1 MPPNVMSV
9 EVTAP
14 IPGKVIR
21 VNSKVGDRVNED
33 TSVVTLESMKM
44 EIEVYPTEKGIVKE
58 ILVKEG
64 DFAEAGKVLAKL
76 EGE

>member
-1 MPPNVMSV
+1 MSV

-44 EIEVYPTEKGIVKE
+44 EVPLSAPAAGE
-58 ILVKEG
+58 IAEIRVAPG
-64 DFAEAGKVLAKL
+64 DFVQADQVVVVLK
-76 EGE
+76 